1 MVMRYLH
8 KSTAEKARALIWQH
22 MLLKPQK
29 KLFSWATVRSVHVS
43 RDGYQEIESPVS
55 TVRRIR
61 HVTYSNCYHSLL
73 LTHRYMK
80 PR

>member
-29 KLFSWATVRSVHVS
+29 KIFSMELSVRSVHVS

-55 TVRRIR
+55 TVRGIR
-61 HVTYSNCYHSLL
+61 ASCNSLYQT
-73 LTHRYMK
+73 LT
-80 PR
+80 